1 MQLPDQVVARLGR
14 LSCLHPCTRVQFRL
28 PDASDFGVILSRES
42 GEPAAVARLGEVDD
56 ASLVLEMSQTTL
68 DAIMEGRL
76 SARHAFLLG
85 DITYSGDR
93 ELAAA
98 LADLF
103 PAA

>member
-1 MQLPDQVVARLGR
+1 MQLPDQVVARLRR

-28 PDASDFGVILSRES
+28 PDASDFCVILSQEP
-42 GEPAAVARLGEVDD
+42 GEPPAFARYGEVEG
-56 ASLVLEMSQTTL
+56 AALILEMSQTTL
-68 DAIMEGRL
+68 DAVMEGQL

-85 DITYSGDR
+85 DIRYSGDR
-93 ELAAA
+93 DLAAA